1 MKFLH
6 AADIHLDSPMQVA
19 SRREGAPVEALRGC
33 TRRAFAAMIDLALAE
48 RVAFVVIAGDLY
60 DGSWKDYGTGLYF
73 AEQMARLKEVP
84 CFVALGN
91 HDAESVITRGLQLT
105 LPRNVHL
112 FPAKRPETVV
122 LRELGVALHG
132 RSFPERAVTEDISAA
147 YGAPVPGLVNVGVL
161 HTAAD
166 GRPGHEPYAPCT
178 VAGLVGRGY
187 DYWALGHVHQHEV
200 LARDPDPWIVF
211 PGNLQGRSARE
222 SGPKGCMLVEIEGD
236 RLVPE
241 RRAVDVLRWAA
252 LEVAA
257 DGAGSL
263 ADLAARVRD
272 RVADAASAAE
282 GRPLAVRLAITGETG
297 LQGELVSRPE
307 RFAAECRAAA
317 AEAAEGAWIERV
329 RLATRGPAVPAGG
342 VDALNRL
349 LASFPEALAE
359 PAVRE
364 ALLGEAAAIL
374 GRFPAEPDDA
384 EIRALAS
391 EEALPGI
398 VEAAR
403 ALVAHRL
410 AGRRPI

>member
-19 SRREGAPVEALRGC
+19 ARREGAPADALRGC

-48 RVAFVVIAGDLY
+48 RVAFAVIAGDLY
-60 DGSWKDYGTGLYF
+60 DGSWKDYGTGLFF
-73 AEQMARLKEVP
+73 AEQMARLGDVP

-147 YGAPVPGLVNVGVL
+147 YGAPVPALVNIGVL

-200 LARDPDPWIVF
+200 LAREPWVVF

-222 SGPKGCMLVEIEGD
+222 AGPKGCLLVEIEGD

-241 RRAVDVLRWAA
+241 RRAVDVLRWAELA
-252 LEVAA
+252 VPA
-257 DGAGSL
+257 DGAASL
-263 ADLAARVRD
+263 GELAARVRD
-272 RVADAASAAE
+272 RVADAAAGAE

-297 LQGELVSRPE
+297 LQGELVSRPDRLE
-307 RFAAECRAAA
+307 AECRAAA
-317 AEAAEGAWIERV
+317 AEAAETAWIERV
-329 RLATRGPAVPAGG
+329 RLATRGPAAAPAG

-359 PAVRE
+359 PAVRQ

-410 AGRRPI
+410 AGRRPA